1 MLYFFGPEIRQGRWL
16 SWWEVKSGIAS
27 WQDVQSK
34 RKQMVAQVRRQYQK
48 IKLQPID
55 YSRFHYSSDYDL
67 MFCTSPKTGST
78 SYFMTTF
85 AQIMDGED
93 WTGEELPEGRN

>member
-1 MLYFFGPEIRQGRWL
+1 
-16 SWWEVKSGIAS
+16 
-27 WQDVQSK
+27 
-34 RKQMVAQVRRQYQK
+34 MVAQVCRKYK
-48 IKLQPID
+48 EIKLQPID

-93 WTGEELPEGRN
+93 WTGEELPEGRNYSIQQVCSCHSRLKIFI